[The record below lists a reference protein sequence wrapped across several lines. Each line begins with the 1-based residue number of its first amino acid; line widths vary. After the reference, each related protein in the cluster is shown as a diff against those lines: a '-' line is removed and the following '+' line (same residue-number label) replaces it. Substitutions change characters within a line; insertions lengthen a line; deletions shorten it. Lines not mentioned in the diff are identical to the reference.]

1 MRGRIF
7 VALAVVCLPAVA
19 RAQMEVDRV
28 LSVVLRSGCA
38 EGMAELGSLVL
49 RTDLPGQDR
58 AVARRVFELCQKVRA
73 ERPGVPVGPGAPAG
87 AGELDR
93 SGRGKLVF
101 GGILY
106 GIWAGIAVDILAEIS
121 DGRAVV
127 LPPLLG
133 GGAGLAIALL
143 TTETG
148 EITSAQ
154 AWARMTGFDYGTY
167 SGLIWGAAADTD
179 EKVVV
184 GSALVTGLA
193 GGIGGIV
200 LTRGLHPLQGDVEL
214 VRSGGLWGF
223 ATGGLLAGIVQP
235 ETSRAVFTMMGLGID
250 GGLAIGLALSQVY
263 DLPRNRVLFMDTGAL
278 GGGLVGVAAAILAM
292 GAPDNDNQ
300 RRVLAGSA
308 LAGMYAGMATALY
321 LTRNMQLDRHDDR
334 AAIPALITR
343 DLNGRWRRG
352 QLSLQPWITEGPHG
366 PRLTGATAS
375 ILGGAW

>member
-1 MRGRIF
+1 MMSVRIA
-7 VALAVVCLPAVA
+7 VALGLVLLAPSVA
-19 RAQMEVDRV
+19 RAQAEVDRV

-38 EGMAELGSLVL
+38 AGMAELGALAA
-49 RTDLPGQDR
+49 RGDLPGEDR
-58 AVARRVFELCQKVRA
+58 AVARRVFELCQKVQADRQS
-73 ERPGVPVGPGAPAG
+73 EGG
-87 AGELDR
+87 GEVDR

-106 GIWAGIAVDILAEIS
+106 GIWAGIAVDILAEVN

-127 LPPLLG
+127 VPPLLG
-133 GGAGLAIALL
+133 GAAGLGLALL
-143 TTETG
+143 TTERG

-167 SGLIWGAAADTD
+167 SGLIWGAAAKQD

-184 GSALVTGLA
+184 GSALATGLA
-193 GGIGGIV
+193 AGIGATL

-235 ETSRAVFTMMGLGID
+235 EDSRITFTMMGVGID
-250 GGLAIGLALSQVY
+250 GGLALGLALAQVY

-292 GAPDNDNQ
+292 GAPEDDNQ

-308 LAGMYAGMATALY
+308 LAGMYVGMGAALY
-321 LTRNMQLDRHDDR
+321 LTRNMQLDRHDAR
-334 AAIPALITR
+334 APVPALLTR
-343 DLNGRWRRG
+343 SLDGHWRRG
-352 QLSLQPWITEGPHG
+352 QLSLLPWITTDSHG
-366 PRLTGATAS
+366 PRLTGATTT
-375 ILGGAW
+375 IVGGAW